1 MRLHKSNLSLLP
13 CAPVL
18 AGLALFLA
26 VAGPQLQAQSVQSSR
41 SNWPEEPLSGPLGP
55 RGARLAAGG
64 QTLPGGLGQG
74 LPGGLGKFNLPA
86 PKEPMVA
93 DPNHAFRREPSLP
106 GAPFMPV
113 SYGTDSL
120 IAQLA
125 HSSDGIVRL
134 PPGDYSIPVRF
145 Y

>member
-1 MRLHKSNLSLLP
+1 MRRSNLSLLA

-18 AGLALFLA
+18 APLALFLA
-26 VAGPQLQAQSVQSSR
+26 LSGPQLKGQCLESGR
-41 SNWPEEPLSGPLGP
+41 SNPPKEPLSGRLGP
-55 RGARLAAGG
+55 RGPQLAAGG
-64 QTLPGGLGQG
+64 QALPGGLGQG
-74 LPGGLGKFNLPA
+74 LPGRLGRFNPLV

-93 DPNHAFRREPSLP
+93 DPNSAYPRVPSPP
-106 GAPFMPV
+106 GGPFSPV

-120 IAQLA
+120 VAQLA
-125 HSSDGIVRL
+125 HSSDGIIRL

>member
-1 MRLHKSNLSLLP
+1 MHKSNFSLLP

-18 AGLALFLA
+18 APLALFLA
-26 VAGPQLQAQSVQSSR
+26 VAGPQFQAQSVQSGR
-41 SNWPEEPLSGPLGP
+41 SNPPEEPLSGRLGP
-55 RGARLAAGG
+55 RGALLAAGG
-64 QTLPGGLGQG
+64 QTLPGGLGQDIQG
-74 LPGGLGKFNLPA
+74 RLGRFNLIV

-106 GAPFMPV
+106 GAPFMPA
-113 SYGTDSL
+113 SYGADSL
-120 IAQLA
+120 ITELA